1 MAALLKRKLGRTG
14 LNVTVLGFGAM
25 ELRGPG
31 AAIRNGRPMAPGQAQ
46 KVLNAALDAGI
57 NFIDTSIDYG
67 VSEELIG
74 SYISHRRHDYYL
86 ASKCGCNADIAS
98 VQTGAGPRH
107 IYTRKNI
114 RDGVTLSLKRM
125 KTDYL
130 DMVHFH
136 GAPPDDTRDEAI
148 QALQELKREGKVRS
162 IGVSAA
168 LPDVANLIK
177 LGAFDA
183 FQVPYSALEREHEGV
198 ITQAAKAGAGTIIRG
213 GVARGEPG
221 HGLAEPDRWK
231 TWDKAKLS
239 ELLDGMSQFEFLLRF
254 TISHPDLSTT
264 IVGTLDPDHLAQN
277 VAAASKG
284 PLPAN
289 VYNEAKKRLAAAGSL
304 PV

>member
-1 MAALLKRKLGRTG
+1 MPALLKRKLGRTG
-14 LNVTVLGFGAM
+14 LNVAVLGFGAM

-31 AAIRNGRPMAPGQAQ
+31 AAIRNGRPLAPGQAN

-74 SYISHRRHDYYL
+74 NYISRRRHDYYL
-86 ASKCGCNADIAS
+86 ASKCGCNADP
-98 VQTGAGPRH
+98 AGPRQH
-107 IYTRKNI
+107 TYTRKNI
-114 RDGVTLSLKRM
+114 RAGVQLSLKRM

-130 DMVHFH
+130 DMVQFH

-148 QALQELKREGKVRS
+148 QALLELKREGKVRS

-183 FQVPYSALEREHEGV
+183 FQVPYSALEREHEAI

-213 GVARGEPG
+213 GIARGEPG

-284 PLPAN
+284 PLPAK
-289 VYNEAKKRLAAAGSL
+289 VYNEAKKRLAAAGAL